1 MINKN
6 LMVKKIYNSPEVY
19 YRKGAISVL
28 KHIEFKKFLIL
39 ISNTI
44 KNSKYY
50 EKIKT
55 YLSEKSIQEEI
66 IKAPNQDIILEL
78 KKKYSNNKPEIIV
91 AIGGGKVIDSA
102 KVLKVLLDNPDLTFL
117 DLEKQQFCENIDIK
131 LIAIPTTPGTGSE
144 ATAIAVL
151 NDNEGKKFPFLNK
164 GFLPDLAILD
174 HSFLETIEIRDLF
187 IFGADIFSHAIEGQV
202 SMASSP
208 LIKAISSSCLK
219 LLKSGFS
226 KIKEDLEDTNALSEI
241 MYAGYLGGIVQGNAF
256 VGAVHALA
264 HALEQQFKMSHAS
277 SILTVLKPTIEWLKK
292 VKNQNDYK
300 KFLELYEEIGFDKFR
315 KTDVLKEVNAEQ
327 WADVA
332 LIDPSIKTSP
342 VRMKREN
349 LIQLINWILKQN
361 SGHVFKP
368 NINEIFSHEQFIL
381 TQEEK
386 DKLFLPL
393 ITDGIRENME
403 FSSMLREFYLS
414 IGRNPDYYFSLSQIP
429 PIPVS
434 MFKKFDL
441 KTCPDEEIFRVLKSS
456 ATTTGVP
463 SKIYINKETSF
474 RQSKALIST
483 LKNYLGGKRRPLLVI
498 DTENINLA
506 NMDTLSGR
514 GAAVR
519 GISNFAKGI
528 VYVMDEKNGDLLVN
542 FNRLKEFCDKF
553 SGQEILVSGFTYIIW
568 AKFVS
573 QILESGVKLNFP
585 NMKLIHSGGWKKLT
599 AEAVNKE
606 KFANTIA
613 EIFGTKPEYVID
625 FYGMVEQL
633 GVVFLDCEYGYK
645 HVPDFADVIIRD
657 FYTMRENT
665 IGRPGLIEI
674 LSLIPTSYP
683 GLAIITEDI
692 GELCGIDD
700 CPCGR
705 KGKYFKFRSRVEK
718 TETRGCGD
726 TFAERRRPY

>member
-19 YRKGAISVL
+19 YRKGAVSVL
-28 KHIEFKKFLIL
+28 KHIEYTKFLIL

-44 KNSKYY
+44 KNSEYY

-55 YLSEKSIQEEI
+55 YFSEKSIDEEI
-66 IKAPNQDIILEL
+66 IQAPNQKTILNL
-78 KKKYSNNKPEIIV
+78 KKRYSTNKPEVIV

-102 KVLKVLLDNPDLTFL
+102 KVLKVLLDNPNLTFL
-117 DLEKQQFCENIDIK
+117 DLENQQFCEYNAIK
-131 LIAIPTTPGTGSE
+131 LVAIPTTPGTGSE

-151 NDNEGKKFPFLNK
+151 NNNEGKKLPFINK

-174 HSFLETIEIRDLF
+174 HTFLETIEIKDLF
-187 IFGADIFSHAIEGQV
+187 IFGADIFSHASEGQV

-208 LIKAISSSCLK
+208 LIKAISRSCLE
-219 LLKSGFS
+219 LLKLGFS
-226 KIKEDLEDTNALSEI
+226 KIKENLDDTNGLSEI
-241 MYAGYLGGIVQGNAF
+241 MYAGYLGGVVQGNAY

-264 HALEQQFKMSHAS
+264 HALEQQFKTSHSS
-277 SILTVLKPTIEWLKK
+277 SILTVLKPTLQWLKNMR
-292 VKNQNDYK
+292 NQVVYDE
-300 KFLELYEEIGFDKFR
+300 FLELYEDIGFDKFR
-315 KTDVLKEVNAEQ
+315 NTDVLKDINPEQ
-327 WADVA
+327 WADIA

-349 LIQLINWILKQN
+349 LIDLINWILEQK
-361 SGHVFKP
+361 SGHVLKS
-368 NINEIFSHEQFIL
+368 NIDEFFANEQF
-381 TQEEK
+381 TMNQK
-386 DKLFLPL
+386 TKHKLLLPL
-393 ITDGIRENME
+393 IAERIREHIE
-403 FSSMLREFYLS
+403 FSPILREFYLS

-441 KTCPDEEIFRVLKSS
+441 KTCPDEEIFRILKSS
-456 ATTTGVP
+456 ATTTGIP

-498 DTENINLA
+498 DTENINIP
-506 NMDTLSGR
+506 NMDTLSAR

-528 VYVMDEKNGDLLVN
+528 VYVMDEENGELVLN
-542 FNRLKEFCDKF
+542 FDRLNEFCEKYAGHD
-553 SGQEILVSGFTYIIW
+553 ILVSGFTYIIW
-568 AKFVS
+568 TRFVDQVLKFD
-573 QILESGVKLNFP
+573 IKLNFP

-599 AEAVNKE
+599 AQSVDK
-606 KFANTIA
+606 KIFSQTLA
-613 EIFGTKPEYVID
+613 EIFGTVPENVID

-633 GVVFLDCEYGYK
+633 GVVFLDCEQGYK

-657 FYTMRENT
+657 FYTMKENP
-665 IGRPGLIEI
+665 IGKPGLIEI
-674 LSLIPTSYP
+674 LSLIPSSYP

-700 CPCGR
+700 CACGR

-726 TFAERRRPY
+726 TFAELGGGN